1 MVGEWRK
8 YAWNHGPITL
18 ESNGS
23 AEIILSCRPPSF
35 GRAVLQFCRGP
46 LESVGSKQWPNG
58 WGSGNPTL
66 SATREAHLINIF
78 GFYITFYVKKDSA
91 VWNNNV
97 SSHCS
102 WDLHSPQPLF
112 QQHYWGMEI
121 NKDLQSYTLAH
132 VLGVS
137 FTRIIRFGE
146 LDSSALWASVQIQ
159 HARFRF
165 LKRCWGRIHES

>member
-1 MVGEWRK
+1 M
-8 YAWNHGPITL
+8 

-23 AEIILSCRPPSF
+23 AEIILSCRPPFF

-102 WDLHSPQPLF
+102 WDLHSPTTSVSATLLKN
-112 QQHYWGMEI
+112 G

-137 FTRIIRFGE
+137 FTGIIRFGKV
-146 LDSSALWASVQIQ
+146 DSSAVCIFVNPTCQV
-159 HARFRF
+159 
-165 LKRCWGRIHES
+165 